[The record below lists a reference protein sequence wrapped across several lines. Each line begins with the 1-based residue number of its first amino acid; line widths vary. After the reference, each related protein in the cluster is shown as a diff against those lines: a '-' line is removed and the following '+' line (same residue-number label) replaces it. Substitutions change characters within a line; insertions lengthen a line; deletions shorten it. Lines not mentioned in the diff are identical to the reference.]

1 MHMQRKPIPF
11 KKILTIVVLVLVTAA
26 IIWGIASGAFD
37 RLITRDLA
45 VTSEKFLGSLRVDDY
60 DTAFSICS
68 SALQAELGNSDE
80 LRHAIAGH
88 DAIPTEWKLNLFRMS
103 GNNGEVEGTGTLT
116 RGRRAVINLALAR
129 ENREWLI
136 SGFLIEEQ

>member
-1 MHMQRKPIPF
+1 MQKKPVPF
-11 KKILTIVVLVLVTAA
+11 KKILTIVVLVLITAA

-68 SALQAELGNSDE
+68 SALQDELGNSDE
-80 LRHAIAGH
+80 LRQAIAGR
-88 DAIPTEWKLNLFRMS
+88 DAIPTEWKLNLFRMR

-129 ENREWLI
+129 ENRKWLI